1 MQALFRMAK
10 TETCACQFSEI
21 CQWNELPKVA
31 RVAKSLPAS
40 AGDTRDAGLIPGL
53 GRSPGEGSGNPL
65 QYFLP
70 GKFHGQKSLV
80 GYSPWS
86 NEESDTSERAHTH
99 NNING
104 IQ

>member
-10 TETCACQFSEI
+10 TETCTCQFSEA

-31 RVAKSLPAS
+31 QVAKSPPAS
-40 AGDTRDAGLIPGL
+40 AGDTRDAGLIPWL

-65 QYFLP
+65 QYLLP
-70 GKFHGQKSLV
+70 GKFHGQRILV

-86 NEESDTSERAHTH
+86 DEESDTTEHARTH
-99 NNING
+99 NNINR